1 MPTDQTPKQLVAQ
14 RLKDATNILVTVG
27 HNPGVDELS
36 AALAL
41 TLILD
46 KLGKTPTAVFS
57 GDIPP
62 AIEFLEPGKTFDTNV
77 DSLRDFIIALDK
89 EKADR
94 LRYKVEGDV
103 VRVFIT
109 PYKTTITEKDLTFS
123 QGDFNVDLIVAFG
136 VEQREDLDAAITA
149 HGRIL
154 HDAAIV
160 TINQLPGGS
169 SLGEI
174 DWTDTEASS
183 LCEMLMTLTEA
194 LQSGLLDQPIA
205 TAILT
210 GLVSATDRF
219 RNEKTSPKVMTM
231 AAQLMAAGA
240 NQQLIAEKL
249 EAAETVSSGKLNNE
263 SAGDKEGAGE
273 EKAPKKNNDGEMKVE
288 HEESDEATVQSVDG
302 EAKDAADRKADEV
315 ASEESAEAIEEAK
328 EELKEITDKKLP
340 QVAAEST
347 EKPEAKTSSWRNAPV
362 PTMGG
367 TLNATTEEAEE
378 ENRKRE
384 EDTKNHV
391 ILSHDEP
398 ALGDQGETASVLNA
412 TVLPPTE
419 PSVGDIFTEFP
430 MKDDVPALEQTG
442 SVLKTETASPETSA
456 PALASTPPSVPAP
469 APPMPAMTFEE
480 TPLPTAPAPAPV
492 VQPNPT
498 LADLSQQT
506 QATAPAPAPVV
517 DPEAAALETA
527 RAAVDAALGTQPFN
541 PAGQP
546 LVATGA
552 QPLGTI
558 DHVETP
564 LVIPDTAPAPTPS
577 PAVVPPADQT
587 IAPPPLP
594 LPPLPDFST
603 LPPLPGA
610 PVETPPLATP
620 NFGLPEQPESN
631 AMFPASAPTSGDP
644 GQFKL
649 PGQ

>member
-1 MPTDQTPKQLVAQ
+1 MPTDQNPKQLVAQ

-27 HNPGVDELS
+27 HNPGVDDLA

-41 TLILD
+41 TLMLD

-57 GDIPP
+57 GKIPP

-123 QGDFNVDLIVAFG
+123 EGDFNVDLIVAFG
-136 VEQREDLDAAITA
+136 VEKREDLDAAITA

-154 HDAAIV
+154 HDAAII
-160 TINQLPGGS
+160 TINQRPGGS

-183 LCEMLMTLTEA
+183 LSEMLMSLSES

-205 TAILT
+205 TALLT
-210 GLVSATDRF
+210 GLVSSTDRF

-249 EAAETVSSGKLNNE
+249 EAATTVTSSKLNGTGSQ
-263 SAGDKEGAGE
+263 SADTEQAAE
-273 EKAPKKNNDGEMKVE
+273 APKKSSDGEMKVE
-288 HEESDEATVQSVDG
+288 HSDVLDAPMPSENSS
-302 EAKDAADRKADEV
+302 EDAADRKAKEV
-315 ASEESAEAIEEAK
+315 ASEESAEAVEEAE
-328 EELKEITDKKLP
+328 EELEKITDTQLP
-340 QVAAEST
+340 PVSSADDQRLQS
-347 EKPEAKTSSWRNAPV
+347 KGGSWRDAPI
-362 PTMGG
+362 PSTGG

-378 ENRKRE
+378 QSRMRDDDEKNR
-384 EDTKNHV
+384 V
-391 ILSHDEP
+391 ILSHDSP
-398 ALGDQGETASVLNA
+398 RLGEQERQAAVLNS
-412 TVLPPTE
+412 TGLPPTE
-419 PSVGDIFTEFP
+419 PTVDDIFSELSGATE
-430 MKDDVPALEQTG
+430 PAQ
-442 SVLKTETASPETSA
+442 SASSAPQPAVAGTSA
-456 PALASTPPSVPAP
+456 SATLLPNAQPSTKPTEEPVLS
-469 APPMPAMTFEE
+469 FEA
-480 TPLPTAPAPAPV
+480 TPLPASVSGVAT
-492 VQPNPT
+492 NPT
-498 LADLSQQT
+498 IADLEEQVRHQ
-506 QATAPAPAPVV
+506 
-517 DPEAAALETA
+517 EAAEGVPLPVADPVESA

-546 LVATGA
+546 LAASGA
-552 QPLGTI
+552 QPLGEV
-558 DHVETP
+558 DHV
-564 LVIPDTAPAPTPS
+564 S
-577 PAVVPPADQT
+577 SVVPSEQPVDQPASPLLPDAPIVET
-587 IAPPPLP
+587 LPPPALPP

-610 PVETPPLATP
+610 PVETPAPSTFP
-620 NFGLPEQPESN
+620 VFGLPDELQS
-631 AMFPASAPTSGDP
+631 SGAPVVPSSSTDP

-649 PGQ
+649 PGQS